1 MDFLIAKDDLHA
13 CRFAEAEPPQ
23 PADGQALL
31 SVDHFGLT
39 ANNITYAMFGR
50 AMSYWDFFPA
60 AEGWGRMP
68 VWGFAEV
75 AESRVDG
82 VEPGMRF
89 YGYLPPSTE
98 LLVAPT
104 HVGESGFVEGSPH
117 REVLPAAYNSYA
129 RTDTDPVYE
138 ETHEDRQ
145 MLLRPLFYTSWLLD
159 DFLDEAE
166 MFGAGMAVLSSASS
180 RTASALAYLLSLRG
194 GVEVVGLTSP
204 RSTAFAESLGVY
216 DGVVSY
222 DQLEELPVGRA
233 VYVDMSGDA
242 GVRAVV
248 HGHFAGDL
256 AHSAVVGA
264 THHDQMGEVPSDLPG
279 PRPVLFFAPDRV
291 AGRTADW
298 GRAGLE
304 RRLADSWHPYVT
316 WTESWLRVIH
326 ERGAGALRSAY
337 LDLLDGRIDPGSAH
351 VLTLAD

>member
-1 MDFLIAKDDLHA
+1 VDFLIAMDDLHD
-13 CRFAEAEPPQ
+13 CRFAEGEPAQ

-31 SVDHFGLT
+31 SVDCFGLT
-39 ANNITYAMFGR
+39 ANNITYAKFGE

-75 AESRVDG
+75 IDSRVEG
-82 VEPGMRF
+82 VEPGARL

-98 LLVAPT
+98 LLVAPR
-104 HVGESGFVEGSPH
+104 VSAQGFADASPH
-117 REVLPAAYNSYA
+117 RQALPAAYNGYVS
-129 RTDTDPVYE
+129 TDADPVYDKR
-138 ETHEDRQ
+138 TEDRQ

-159 DFLDEAE
+159 DFLNEQN

-204 RSTAFAESLGVY
+204 RSRRFAESLEVY
-216 DGVVSY
+216 DRVVCY
-222 DQLEELPVGRA
+222 EELEELPSGPS

-242 GVRAVV
+242 GVRTGV
-248 HGHFAGDL
+248 HRHYGGDL

-264 THHDQMGEVPSDLPG
+264 THHDRMGKVPRELPG
-279 PRPVLFFAPDRV
+279 PRPAFFFAPDRV
-291 AGRTADW
+291 AKRAGDW

-304 RRLADSWHPYVT
+304 GRLADSWHPYVT

-326 ERGAGALRSAY
+326 ERGQPALRSAY

-351 VLTLAD
+351 VLTLA